1 MRTSAARWRRSA
13 TAASPTGPGN
23 SRPAIRNACSSAESG
38 WTGSPGSLVSET
50 GPLSRRSVSGVRPL
64 SGRPPPTVPP
74 TVPPIP
80 AGRITG
86 VVPESIHEF
95 FVASGGAA
103 GALIGLLFVALSVAS
118 ERIAKAP
125 AGVQQLHR
133 IRAAAA
139 LTAFINALAVS
150 LFALIPGHKIGPT
163 AMAVGAS
170 GLVFVVA
177 SLLSL
182 IRLRQAQWRT
192 ARDSVFLAGLAVVFV
207 VQLIEGWDVSDQAG
221 NFGAVETIAVLVVI
235 CFLIGISR
243 SWELIGGPS
252 IDRKSTRLNSSHVA
266 ISYAVFCLKKKK

>member
-1 MRTSAARWRRSA
+1 
-13 TAASPTGPGN
+13 
-23 SRPAIRNACSSAESG
+23 
-38 WTGSPGSLVSET
+38 
-50 GPLSRRSVSGVRPL
+50 
-64 SGRPPPTVPP
+64 VPP

-252 IDRKSTRLNSSHVA
+252 IGFTHEVTALVRGHDQSAGDPSDSEAQR
-266 ISYAVFCLKKKK
+266 